1 MLYIYDQK
9 QLTEWLK
16 IANDLITEYMKK
28 EDTDNKAV
36 DCNKII
42 TCCNAIFICLM
53 NCYNTG
59 STLQTCDLLF
69 ILKQLEIIK
78 EEVGG
83 IKSE

>member
-16 IANDLITEYMKK
+16 IANDLINEYMKK
-28 EDTDNKAV
+28 EDTDTKTI
-36 DCNKII
+36 DREKII
-42 TCCNAIFICLM
+42 KCCNSIFICLM

-69 ILKQLEIIK
+69 ILKQLDFIRRD
-78 EEVGG
+78 
-83 IKSE
+83 